1 MADNTFDS
9 TQYSWAEVSVAM
21 GGRIVTGATS
31 VEYTTKQD
39 KAVLFGRGN
48 TGHRI
53 TRGNKE
59 CDGKLKIWQSELE
72 AMTRDAKNKDILSL
86 NFDLVV
92 SYVPENDGPTVTDIL
107 KGVEFTEVKK
117 GISQGDKNMEIELP
131 IIFLQ
136 VLPQQ

>member
-1 MADNTFDS
+1 MADTFDS

-39 KAVLFGRGN
+39 KAVLYGRGN
-48 TGHRI
+48 EGHKI

-59 CDGKLKIWQSELE
+59 CDGKIKLWQSELE

-92 SYVPENDGPTVTDIL
+92 SYVPEDGGQTVTDIL
-107 KGVEFTEVKK
+107 KSVEFTEVKK
-117 GISQGDKNMEIELP
+117 GMSQGDKNMEIELP
-131 IIFLQ
+131 IIFLK
-136 VLPQQ
+136 VMAQQ